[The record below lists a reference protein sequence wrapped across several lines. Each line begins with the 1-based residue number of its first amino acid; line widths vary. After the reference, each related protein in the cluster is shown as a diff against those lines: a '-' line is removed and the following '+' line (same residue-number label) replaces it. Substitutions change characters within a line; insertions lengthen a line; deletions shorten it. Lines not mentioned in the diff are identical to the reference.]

1 MIGDRK
7 MDIEGAKANNI
18 ASIGTAY
25 GYGGREE
32 LNAAGANAI
41 VDSVEELAALLN

>member
-18 ASIGTAY
+18 TSIGTAY
-25 GYGGREE
+25 GYGCYQE
-32 LNAAGANAI
+32 LKNAGADAI
-41 VDSVEELAALLN
+41 ANSVDELSVLLS